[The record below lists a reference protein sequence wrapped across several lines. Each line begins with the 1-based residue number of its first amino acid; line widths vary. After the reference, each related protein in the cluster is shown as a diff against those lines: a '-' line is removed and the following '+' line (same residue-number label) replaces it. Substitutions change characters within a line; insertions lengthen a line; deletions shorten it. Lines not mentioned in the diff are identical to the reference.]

1 MSTDWT
7 PSGNFV
13 LPQNIDERSTTKKLP
28 FGTEVQAK
36 NTTYG
41 NATFVYLQG
50 VASTA
55 VRDWVTIEMD
65 SGAVVRLAAN
75 AIGPVGIAM
84 ATLTASYYGW
94 FARVGKILGN
104 CLTLFADNGRVY
116 ITATAATVDDTSV
129 AGDVVWNAKGA
140 STATVGNLY
149 AEFEIDRP
157 YVADRVSIIS

>member
-7 PSGNFV
+7 ANGNFL
-13 LPQNIDERSTTKKLP
+13 LPQNIDERSTTKKLAV
-28 FGTEVQAK
+28 GTEVQAK
-36 NTTYG
+36 HATYG
-41 NATFVYLQG
+41 VGTFTYMAG
-50 VASTA
+50 AASTS
-55 VRDWVTIEMD
+55 VRDWVTLEMD
-65 SGAVVRLAAN
+65 SGVVVRLVAN

-84 ATLTASYYGW
+84 ASITASYYGW

-116 ITATAATVDDTSV
+116 ITSTAATVDDASV
-129 AGDVVWNAKGA
+129 AGDVVWGAKGA

-157 YVADRVSIIS
+157 FVADRVSIIS

>member
-1 MSTDWT
+1 M
-7 PSGNFV
+7 
-13 LPQNIDERSTTKKLP
+13 
-28 FGTEVQAK
+28 
-36 NTTYG
+36 
-41 NATFVYLQG
+41 TFSYQKG
-50 VASTA
+50 VASCT
-55 VRDWVTIEMD
+55 VRDWVTIEAD

-94 FARVGKILGN
+94 FARVGKVLGN

-116 ITATAATVDDTSV
+116 ITGTAGSVDDTSV

-140 STATVGNLY
+140 SLATVGGIY

-157 YVADRVSIIS
+157 FVADRVSIIS

>member
-1 MSTDWT
+1 MSQDWT
-7 PSGNFV
+7 ANGNFL
-13 LPQNIDERSTTKKLP
+13 LPQNIDERSTTKKFTL
-28 FGTEVQAK
+28 GTEIQAK
-36 NTTYG
+36 HATYG
-41 NATFVYLQG
+41 SATFVYLTG
-50 VASTA
+50 VASTT
-55 VRDWVTIEMD
+55 VRDWVVIEMD
-65 SGAVVRLAAN
+65 AGAVVRLVADAR
-75 AIGPVGIAM
+75 GPVGIAM
-84 ATLTASYYGW
+84 ATLTSSYYGW

-116 ITATAATVDDTSV
+116 ITATAATVDDASV

>member
-7 PSGNFV
+7 PSGNF
-13 LPQNIDERSTTKKLP
+13 LLSQNIDERSATKKFTL
-28 FGTEVQAK
+28 GTEVQAK
-36 NTTYG
+36 HATYG
-41 NATFVYLQG
+41 NATFAYMQG
-50 VASTA
+50 VASTT
-55 VRDWVTIEMD
+55 VRDWVTLEMD

-84 ATLTASYYGW
+84 ATITASYYGW
-94 FARVGKILGN
+94 FARVGKILGK
-104 CLTLFADNGRVY
+104 CLTQFADNGRVY
-116 ITATAATVDDTSV
+116 ITGTTAAVDDASV

-140 STATVGNLY
+140 SATTVDSGY

>member
-7 PSGNFV
+7 ANGNF
-13 LPQNIDERSTTKKLP
+13 LLSQNIDERSTTKK
-28 FGTEVQAK
+28 FAIGTEVQAK
-36 NTTYG
+36 HATYG
-41 NATFVYLQG
+41 VATFAYMQG
-50 VASTA
+50 VASTT
-55 VRDWVTIEMD
+55 VRDWVTLEMD

-94 FARVGKILGN
+94 FARVGKILGK
-104 CLTLFADNGRVY
+104 CLTQFADNGRVY
-116 ITATAATVDDTSV
+116 ITGTAAAVDDASV

-140 STATVGNLY
+140 STTTVDSGY